1 MNFFEKNDLEE
12 LLKCKLC
19 KQKLTEYDEPKLM
32 PCNQTICSSCDS
44 KIELNLNDKI
54 KRSFKCELCL
64 TDKEHVKP
72 CEGFPINQLVLQLF
86 ALKPKKMFRNEKA
99 KILDTNLSSL
109 NELITKID
117 FDSNNN
123 DYILNAHCS
132 ELRQRIQLATE
143 ERIEQLNKQ
152 NDLLIK
158 QIDNYEKE
166 CKEAFRKNH
175 KTNETLSEA
184 KNFVEKQKINLND
197 LDDENR
203 IKEANERVLQYI
215 SKLKIEKKKSSSLI
229 FNQIFVEFVVNKT
242 KLDPNL
248 IGVVNLKELKPKEVT
263 YKCI

>member
-1 MNFFEKNDLEE
+1 M
-12 LLKCKLC
+12 
-19 KQKLTEYDEPKLM
+19 
-32 PCNQTICSSCDS
+32 
-44 KIELNLNDKI
+44 
-54 KRSFKCELCL
+54 
-64 TDKEHVKP
+64 
-72 CEGFPINQLVLQLF
+72 
-86 ALKPKKMFRNEKA
+86 
-99 KILDTNLSSL
+99 
-109 NELITKID
+109 
-117 FDSNNN
+117 
-123 DYILNAHCS
+123 
-132 ELRQRIQLATE
+132 
-143 ERIEQLNKQ
+143 
-152 NDLLIK
+152 LIK